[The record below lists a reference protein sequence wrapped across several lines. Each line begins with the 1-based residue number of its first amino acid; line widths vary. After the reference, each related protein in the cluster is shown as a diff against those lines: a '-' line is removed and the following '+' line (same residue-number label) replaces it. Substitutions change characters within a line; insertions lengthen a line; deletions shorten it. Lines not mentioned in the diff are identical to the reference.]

1 MKRIIFIV
9 VMAGVI
15 IGLVSYFSLSR
26 NPSDQTQAIRQA
38 KKLFQQQRDLGID
51 MSQGPCLGQIWEDW
65 VLDIAHKPRQAVD
78 DESQNQCLE
87 YTLGKVHHFVEL
99 DLEGNFIRAE

>member
-1 MKRIIFIV
+1 MKRIIFII

-26 NPSDQTQAIRQA
+26 SSSDQTQAIRQA
-38 KKLFQQQRDLGID
+38 KKLFTQQKELGID
-51 MSQGPCLGQIWEDW
+51 MANGPCLGQVWEDW

-78 DESQNQCLE
+78 DEPQNQCLE

-99 DLEGNFIRAE
+99 DPEGNFIRAE